1 MSFGTLQ
8 SKMRRIWSFA
18 KNVFA
23 TIKEAEML
31 NCTFVLTHEYWLFKH
46 RDRLHWMICSTTTP
60 NLGSPPGLVRSRSK
74 SRLAYRCYRN
84 EVMQEPLVRLL
95 PAQLAVADYNES
107 PDRLMTSTKFSL
119 TSRPDA
125 KDVH

>member
-1 MSFGTLQ
+1 
-8 SKMRRIWSFA
+8 
-18 KNVFA
+18 
-23 TIKEAEML
+23 
-31 NCTFVLTHEYWLFKH
+31 
-46 RDRLHWMICSTTTP
+46 
-60 NLGSPPGLVRSRSK
+60 
-74 SRLAYRCYRN
+74 
-84 EVMQEPLVRLL
+84 MQEPLVRLL